1 MDGIETTNRINQLIA
16 PAKLPV
22 IIMATAYN
30 RDDVLGVAKQTGIR
44 NVMTKPLSPSTM
56 LNVLVDIF
64 GRGLPDKKTV
74 NMKRG
79 QEQFMVKAFVGARIL
94 LAEDNEVNQL
104 VASRIL
110 KNAGLEVD
118 IANNGREAVEKVK
131 TGNYELVLMDIQ
143 MPEMD
148 GIAATREIRAMSEFV
163 DLPIV
168 AMTAH
173 AMSGDRELSL
183 KAGMNDHINKP
194 INLQELFA
202 TLAQWLRKKA

>member
-1 MDGIETTNRINQLIA
+1 
-16 PAKLPV
+16 
-22 IIMATAYN
+22 
-30 RDDVLGVAKQTGIR
+30 
-44 NVMTKPLSPSTM
+44 M

-64 GRGLPDKKTV
+64 GRGLPDKNSKL
-74 NMKRG
+74 K
-79 QEQFMVKAFVGARIL
+79 KAHELAAVREFAGAKVL

-110 KNAGLEVD
+110 KNAGLVVE
-118 IANNGREAVEKVK
+118 IAGNGREAIEMLQKK
-131 TGNYELVLMDIQ
+131 KYDLVLMDIQ

-148 GIAATREIRAMSEFV
+148 GITATKKIREMPQFKN
-163 DLPIV
+163 LPIL

-194 INLQELFA
+194 INLQELFSS
-202 TLAQWLRKKA
+202 LAKWLRRKPGRE